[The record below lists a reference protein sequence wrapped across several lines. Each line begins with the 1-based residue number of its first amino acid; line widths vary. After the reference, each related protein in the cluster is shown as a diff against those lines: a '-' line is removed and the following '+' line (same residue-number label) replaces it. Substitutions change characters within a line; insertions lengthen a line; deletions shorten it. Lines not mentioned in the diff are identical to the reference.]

1 MTARTYTVLAPLGS
15 TPARSGVPA
24 GRRTERLFLVSPAFH
39 GYHRSIARAWAQQG
53 FDVTVHC
60 YDAYV
65 TPAMKLRNKALLEL
79 PQRVG
84 MDRTAARVAWDTQR
98 AVAAL
103 REARPDR
110 VLVIKGDSLG
120 EQFWDEVRAL
130 GVPRM
135 LWLYDDLHRHDY
147 SLDFLRTVG
156 PVLSYARSE
165 ADELT
170 ADGVDAHYLPNG
182 FDPDLEVPS
191 LERRDELVFVGS
203 RYPNRVEL
211 LERLAAAGVPVRA
224 YGRQWSHHPVDRLRT
239 WELRRPDL
247 PAERDM
253 PLNEAYAV
261 QAAAAGAINVHGLQA
276 GHAMRTFEVP
286 GMGGLQLVDRAD
298 VAEFYEP
305 GAEVLVFESPEH
317 LVELGSRAVR
327 EPAWGEGIRAAGR
340 RRSHAEHTF
349 AHRAAAAQDW
359 WT

>member
-1 MTARTYTVLAPLGS
+1 MSAGGYTL
-15 TPARSGVPA
+15 PAPA
-24 GRRTERLFLVSPAFH
+24 GGAPGRRVERLLLVSPAFH
-39 GYHRSIARAWAQQG
+39 GYHRSIAAAWAQQG
-53 FDVTVHC
+53 FDVTVHT
-60 YDAYV
+60 YDAYS

-79 PQRVG
+79 PQKAG
-84 MDRTAARVAWDTQR
+84 IDRAAARVAWDTDR

-120 EQFWDEVRAL
+120 DAFWDEVEAL

-147 SLDFLRTVG
+147 SADFLRQVG

-165 ADELT
+165 TEEL
-170 ADGVDAHYLPNG
+170 AAQGVDAHYMPNG
-182 FDPDLEVPS
+182 FDPDLAVPRLDRREEV
-191 LERRDELVFVGS
+191 VFVGS

-211 LERLAAAGVPVRA
+211 LERLAQAGVPVRA

-247 PAERDM
+247 PTERDI
-253 PLNEAYAV
+253 PLEEAYAV
-261 QAAAAGAINVHGLQA
+261 QAAAAAAINVHGLQA

-286 GMGGLQLVDRAD
+286 GMGGLQLVDRPD

-305 GAEVLVFESPEH
+305 GEEVLVFEDADH
-317 LVELGSRAVR
+317 LVELAQRVVA
-327 EPAWGEGIRAAGR
+327 EPSWGERIREAGR
-340 RRSHAEHTF
+340 RRSQAEHTF
-349 AHRAAAAQDW
+349 AHRAARAQGW
-359 WT
+359 WA